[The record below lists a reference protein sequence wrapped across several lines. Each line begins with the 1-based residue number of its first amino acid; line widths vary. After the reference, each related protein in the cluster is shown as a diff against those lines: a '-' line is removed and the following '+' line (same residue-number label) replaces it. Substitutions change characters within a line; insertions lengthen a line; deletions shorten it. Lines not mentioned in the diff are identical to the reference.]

1 MIKKFIKNLLII
13 IILISSLNT
22 RFAFSKNNETSNDF
36 HYGIL
41 CYEYDHIPGYC
52 PDVVNLGDYIQSL
65 AAIQFLPKD
74 IKYVLMPRDSLGDYK
89 CKDNINVKLIMNGWF
104 LLNRRNK
111 VLDKSID
118 PIYVSFHINNEEEL
132 TNDAVNYLKKYEP
145 IGCRDFNT
153 EAILI
158 NKGIRAYF
166 SGCLTT
172 TLDIDYKLEDNER
185 TDDIVFCDYKFGD
198 YPDADK
204 YLRNLK
210 NYNFKNI
217 IFTRHE
223 FLTKST
229 THEERFNE
237 ARNLLNLYAKAK
249 LVVTTRLHCA
259 LPCLALGTPVIL
271 VNKHYDYKRFGGL
284 YCLLNT
290 IGIDSSRNFT
300 VDVEKD
306 KDGYVKNSN
315 AYKHYADKLKLKVKE
330 SLKTNMFCKGF

>member
-1 MIKKFIKNLLII
+1 MLKELLKSLITII
-13 IILISSLNT
+13 FLLSFFPT
-22 RFAFSKNNETSNDF
+22 QVTVSKNDEISNDF

-41 CYEYDHIPGYC
+41 CYEYNHIPGYC
-52 PDVVNLGDYIQSL
+52 PNVVNLGDYIQSL
-65 AAIQFLPKD
+65 AAMQFLPKD
-74 IKYVLMPRDSLGDYK
+74 SKYVLMPRDSLGDYK
-89 CKDNINVKLIMNGWF
+89 CKDNSNIELIINGWF
-104 LLNRRNK
+104 FLNRRNK
-111 VLDKSID
+111 VLDESID

-132 TNDAVNYLKKYEP
+132 TSDAVNYLKNYEP

-198 YPDADK
+198 YPEADK

-237 ARNLLNLYAKAK
+237 AKNLLNLYAKAK

-290 IGIDSSRNFT
+290 IGVDSSGSFT

-315 AYKHYADKLKLKVKE
+315 AYRHYADKLKVKVRE
-330 SLKTNMFCKGF
+330 SLGT